1 MQSATAAA
9 ASAGPPRLQEAGQ
22 LHRPRTHAEQPEGP
36 GAWPGRGLQPRQGG
50 RGGAETSDGS
60 TKMLDASG
68 FLERRFRPEGKMK
81 DHVCALPVTTNKLR
95 LYCLR
100 LSDCILIVGNGG
112 RKQTKTYE
120 EDEVLNGYIIEL
132 QKLDAL
138 LKEGI
143 KNGTITIQGTAL
155 EGINDKI
162 FDL

>member
-1 MQSATAAA
+1 MQAKIISLEQTENGGLFTISYEDKNESEFEEFIDKFKNDATCK
-9 ASAGPPRLQEAGQ
+9 ED
-22 LHRPRTHAEQPEGP
+22 LHVILNAIQ
-36 GAWPGRGLQPRQGG
+36 
-50 RGGAETSDGS
+50 
-60 TKMLDASG
+60 KMLDASG